1 MKKIICILLVL
12 IIISISFIGCNGHV
26 DNSIDNEEMN
36 TTTDEISNSTEQTTD
51 EPHKESPFEGMA
63 IDIRSLDELLNM
75 REMLLCTEE
84 DQLKDYLAGL
94 TGTATKKED
103 IEKLITLAD
112 GLQFVNIV
120 DGELSWIRYRDGK
133 NLNTDKKVEDFYI
146 TFEAENGDWI
156 RYEYYF
162 TEDVNELYV
171 SEDAQIFDKP
181 LTGTNKRI
189 TILTEQRKPHP
200 SGVGEWV
207 IWTATIDGTSAFIH
221 QYSTVVG
228 QIKADDIINGNLI
241 TCKDLK

>member
-12 IIISISFIGCNGHV
+12 IVISTSFFGCNGYV
-26 DNSIDNEEMN
+26 DNGLDNEEMN
-36 TTTDEISNSTEQTTD
+36 TTTYENSNSTEQTTNANHMD
-51 EPHKESPFEGMA
+51 SPFDGMA

-94 TGTATKKED
+94 AGTATKVG

-146 TFEAENGDWI
+146 AFKAENGDWI

-228 QIKADDIINGNLI
+228 QIKADAIINGNLI
-241 TCKDLK
+241 TGKDLK